1 MVEIWEKQHLD
12 PLRDRSCNDHKS
24 SFYKNDVI
32 LICRSCVQWWS
43 RRVVVKLPE
52 TLRRYK

>member
-24 SFYKNDVI
+24 SFYKTDVI